1 LCVSDTKNSN
11 KVYLS
16 KQPGITW
23 KQTVKKMNNNET
35 EKKPNYDELIK
46 KDLKSTIK
54 LDDEFDRP
62 LPVLPATYI

>member
-1 LCVSDTKNSN
+1 
-11 KVYLS
+11 
-16 KQPGITW
+16 
-23 KQTVKKMNNNET
+23 MNNNET
-35 EKKPNYDELIK
+35 EKKPNYDELINIK